1 MTSEAELPKL
11 VYTIKETE
19 TITQLKRTTLWKA
32 VRSGKLRKVNTG
44 TDRVLFTL
52 QAIEEFLNGR

>member
-1 MTSEAELPKL
+1 MISGAELPKL
-11 VYTIKETE
+11 VYNMKETQQ
-19 TITQLKRTTLWKA
+19 ITGLGRTTLWKA

-52 QAIEEFLNGR
+52 EAIEEFLNGR

>member
-52 QAIEEFLNGR
+52 DAIKEFLNGR